1 MSAGS
6 WNKWESASFEGD
18 DKGETQ
24 MKFRKLM
31 GIKDGGSNEGGTP
44 GSDNKSNKLLD
55 NLEAQYEASRF
66 MTHLAKGA
74 GLGYGSNALITQ
86 NKVNPNDT
94 DDINES
100 SHHR

>member
-1 MSAGS
+1 
-6 WNKWESASFEGD
+6 
-18 DKGETQ
+18 
-24 MKFRKLM
+24 MKFRRLM
-31 GIKDGGSNEGGTP
+31 GIKDSGGGSIEGGEH
-44 GSDNKSNKLLD
+44 KSNKLLD

-74 GLGYGSNALITQ
+74 GLGYGSNASISQ